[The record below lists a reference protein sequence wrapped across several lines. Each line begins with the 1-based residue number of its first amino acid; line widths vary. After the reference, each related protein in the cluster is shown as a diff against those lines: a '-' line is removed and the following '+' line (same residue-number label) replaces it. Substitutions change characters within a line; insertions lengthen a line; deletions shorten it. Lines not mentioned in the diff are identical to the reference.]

1 MLTAMNARRPTND
14 KRCRA
19 PERGHQTNARR
30 CPTHNNEVQIMA
42 QNARMTRTMAG
53 LLKSR
58 LPDARLDEVA
68 DPRDPRGQR
77 WGLPTLLTT
86 LVVALTAGGRSL
98 AQAEMLTA
106 ELSSA
111 ARRLLGIDR
120 RVPDT
125 TLRETACRLDPG
137 QLRGA
142 LQATAGAAQ
151 RRKALRPEGFPF
163 GVVALDGK
171 ATALPSC
178 DDWYAQR
185 KSNAEGEVMGLL
197 RTVSC
202 ALVSCRAKP
211 LLDAVPIPAPTNEMG
226 VFQHALDELMA
237 TYGSCDLFRLISYD
251 AGACSEDNARAV
263 RQHGLHYLFGL
274 KAGQPTLLA
283 EAEAW
288 LGSLPSE
295 QAMAQTEDALSGGRR
310 CVRRLYATE
319 ELAGFGGWDHL
330 RMMLRVESETLDA
343 QGRRLAYENRYFVS
357 SLPACR
363 LTASQWL
370 RLVRNHWGV
379 ENECHGTLDL
389 AFEEDDH
396 PWIEAHPRGALAI
409 ALLRRIAYN
418 LLTLF
423 RSVTQRSD
431 ERRRTPWR
439 TLMHWLHVA
448 LLTAKEAL
456 VAGLRARRLAAA

>member
-1 MLTAMNARRPTND
+1 
-14 KRCRA
+14 
-19 PERGHQTNARR
+19 
-30 CPTHNNEVQIMA
+30 MA
-42 QNARMTRTMAG
+42 QTARMTRRMMG

-58 LPDARLDEVA
+58 LPDARFNEVA
-68 DPRDPRGQR
+68 DPRDPRGRR
-77 WGLPTLLTT
+77 WGLDTLLAT
-86 LVVALTAGGRSL
+86 LVLASAAGCRSL
-98 AQAEMLTA
+98 AEAETLTA
-106 ELSSA
+106 DLSPG
-111 ARRLLGIDR
+111 ARRLTAIPR

-125 TLRETACRLDPG
+125 TLRETACRLDPA
-137 QLRGA
+137 QLRRS
-142 LQATAGAAQ
+142 LQATARAAQ
-151 RRKALRPEGFPF
+151 RRHALRPEGFPF

-171 ATALPSC
+171 VTALPSC

-185 KSNAEGEVMGLL
+185 KRSDDGEVMGLL

-202 ALVSCRAKP
+202 ALVSSRAKP

-226 VFQHALDELMA
+226 VFQHVLDELLA
-237 TYGSCDLFRLISYD
+237 TYGGSDLFRLVSYD

-288 LGSLPSE
+288 LGGIPPE
-295 QAMAQTEDALSGGRR
+295 QAMAQTEDALGGGRL
-310 CVRRLYATE
+310 CVCRLYATE
-319 ELAGFGGWDHL
+319 ELAGFGGWEHL
-330 RMMLRVESETLDA
+330 RVVLRVESETFDA

-370 RLVRNHWGV
+370 RLVRNHWAV

-418 LLTLF
+418 LLALF
-423 RSVTQRSD
+423 RSVTQRCD
-431 ERRRTPWR
+431 DRRRTPWR
-439 TLMHWLHVA
+439 TLMHWLNVA
-448 LLTAKEAL
+448 LLTAKEVD
-456 VAGLRARRLAAA
+456 VAGLRTRRPAAA

>member
-1 MLTAMNARRPTND
+1 MM
-14 KRCRA
+14 
-19 PERGHQTNARR
+19 
-30 CPTHNNEVQIMA
+30 
-42 QNARMTRTMAG
+42 G

-58 LPDARLDEVA
+58 LPDARFDEVE
-68 DPRDPRGQR
+68 DPRDARGRR
-77 WGLPTLLTT
+77 WGLDTLLTT
-86 LVVALTAGGRSL
+86 LVLASAAGCRSL
-98 AQAEMLTA
+98 AEAETLTA
-106 ELSSA
+106 DLSQG
-111 ARRLLGIDR
+111 ARRLTGIPR

-125 TLRETACRLDPG
+125 TLRETACRLDPAE
-137 QLRGA
+137 LRRS
-142 LQATAGAAQ
+142 LQATAHAAH

-171 ATALPSC
+171 VTALPSC

-185 KSNAEGEVMGLL
+185 KSSDDGGVMGLL
-197 RTVSC
+197 RTVTC
-202 ALVSCRAKP
+202 ALVSSRAKP

-226 VFQHALDELMA
+226 VFQHALEELMA
-237 TYGSCDLFRLISYD
+237 TYGNCDLFRLVSYD

-263 RQHGLHYLFGL
+263 RAHGLHYLFGL

-288 LGSLPSE
+288 LGCLRAE
-295 QAMAQTEDALSGGRR
+295 QAMAQTEDVIGGGRL

-330 RMMLRVESETLDA
+330 RVVLRVESETLDA
-343 QGRRLAYENRYFVS
+343 SGRRLAHENRYFVS

-363 LTASQWL
+363 LTAAQWL
-370 RLVRNHWGV
+370 RLVRSHWGI
-379 ENECHGTLDL
+379 ENDCHGTLDL

-396 PWIEAHPRGALAI
+396 PWIEANPRGALAI
-409 ALLRRIAYN
+409 GLLRRIAYN
-418 LLTLF
+418 LLALF

-431 ERRRTPWR
+431 EARRTPWR

-448 LLTAKEAL
+448 LLTAKEVH
-456 VAGLRARRLAAA
+456 VAGLRARRPAAA

>member
-1 MLTAMNARRPTND
+1 
-14 KRCRA
+14 
-19 PERGHQTNARR
+19 
-30 CPTHNNEVQIMA
+30 MA
-42 QNARMTRTMAG
+42 QPARLTRRMAG

-58 LPDARLDEVA
+58 LPEARLDQVA

-77 WGLPTLLTT
+77 WGLDTLLTT
-86 LVVALTAGGRSL
+86 LVVALVTGGRSL
-98 AQAEMLTA
+98 AQAETLTA
-106 ELSSA
+106 ELTAA
-111 ARRLLGIDR
+111 ARRLLCIDR

-125 TLRETACRLDPG
+125 TLRETACRLDPA
-137 QLRGA
+137 QLRRS
-142 LQATAGAAQ
+142 LHATVRAAQ
-151 RRKALRPEGFPF
+151 RRKALQPEGLPF

-171 ATALPSC
+171 ATALSGC

-185 KSNAEGEVMGLL
+185 QSSAEGEVVGLL

-211 LLDAVPIPAPTNEMG
+211 LLDAVPIPASTNEMG

-237 TYGSCDLFRLISYD
+237 TYGSGDLFRLVSYD
-251 AGACSEDNARAV
+251 AGACSEQNARAV
-263 RQHGLHYLFGL
+263 RQYGLHYLFGL
-274 KAGQPTLLA
+274 KASQPTLLG

-288 LGSLPSE
+288 LGSLTAA
-295 QAMAQTEDALSGGRR
+295 QAMAQTEDALSGGRL

-319 ELAGFGGWDHL
+319 QLAGFGDWEHL
-330 RMMLRVESETLDA
+330 RMVLRVESETLDA
-343 QGRRLAYENRYFVS
+343 QGQRQKYENRYFVS

-363 LTASQWL
+363 LTPKQWL
-370 RLVRNHWGV
+370 HLVRSHWGV
-379 ENECHGTLDL
+379 ENECHGTLDM

-431 ERRRTPWR
+431 QRRRTPWR

-448 LLTAKEAL
+448 LLTAKEL
-456 VAGLRARRLAAA
+456 DVAGLRTRRPAAA

>member
-1 MLTAMNARRPTND
+1 
-14 KRCRA
+14 
-19 PERGHQTNARR
+19 
-30 CPTHNNEVQIMA
+30 
-42 QNARMTRTMAG
+42 MAG

-77 WGLPTLLTT
+77 WELPTLLTT
-86 LVVALTAGGRSL
+86 LVVALTAGCRSL
-98 AQAEMLTA
+98 AQAETLTA
-106 ELSSA
+106 ELSST

-125 TLRETACRLDPG
+125 TLRETACRLDPA

-142 LQATAGAAQ
+142 LHASVRAAQ
-151 RRKALRPEGFPF
+151 RRKALHPEGFPF

-171 ATALPSC
+171 ATALDGC

-185 KSNAEGEVMGLL
+185 QSSAEGELVGLL

-226 VFQHALDELMA
+226 VFQHVLAELMA
-237 TYGSCDLFRLISYD
+237 TYGGCDLFRLVSYD
-251 AGACSEDNARAV
+251 AGACSENNARAV

-288 LGSLPSE
+288 LGGLAAD
-295 QAMAQTEDALSGGRR
+295 QAMAQTEDVLGGGRL
-310 CVRRLYATE
+310 CLRRLYATE

-330 RMMLRVESETLDA
+330 RLVLRVESETFDA
-343 QGRRLAYENRYFVS
+343 QGRRLAYENRYFLS

-370 RLVRNHWGV
+370 RLVRNHWAV

-396 PWIEAHPRGALAI
+396 PWIEANPRGALAI
-409 ALLRRIAYN
+409 GLLRRIAYN
-418 LLTLF
+418 LLALF

-439 TLMHWLHVA
+439 MLMHSVHVA
-448 LLTAKEAL
+448 LLTAKEVD
-456 VAGLRARRLAAA
+456 VAGLRTRRPAAT